1 MNRLEEKCTEL
12 RTEILKL
19 GGKVLGLK
27 SHDCYLNEQEF
38 SDQHSEMR
46 ANTMLA
52 YRHLEDARMRLGKV
66 MQQIQG
72 GTSIYDKAE
81 QGAEA

>member
-1 MNRLEEKCTEL
+1 MKRLEEKCKHL
-12 RTEILKL
+12 RTVILNL
-19 GGKVLGLK
+19 DQNVLDLM
-27 SHDCYLNEQEF
+27 SHDCYELSEEHRG
-38 SDQHSEMR
+38 QHSEMR

-72 GTSIYDKAE
+72 GTSIYDKAK
-81 QGAEA
+81 QGA